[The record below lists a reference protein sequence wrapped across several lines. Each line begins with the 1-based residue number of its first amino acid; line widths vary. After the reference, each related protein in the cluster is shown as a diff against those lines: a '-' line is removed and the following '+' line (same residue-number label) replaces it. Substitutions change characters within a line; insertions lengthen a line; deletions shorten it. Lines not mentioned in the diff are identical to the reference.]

1 MPGIVTF
8 LKKAGQIILTGVEIF
23 SGIAPILTS
32 KIPNSSGAIQTVSK
46 DLAQVAGV
54 VMDVEAFGQAL
65 GLPGAQKLQA
75 AVGPV
80 SQIILDSSLL
90 AGKTVADP
98 ALFKQ
103 GAQKVADGLA
113 DVLNSIHPDNATQV
127 KPQDVKS
134 V

>member
-1 MPGIVTF
+1 MAGIVTF
-8 LKKAGQIILTGVEIF
+8 LKKAGAIILQGVEIF

-54 VMDVEAFGQAL
+54 IMDVEAFGQAL
-65 GLPGAQKLQA
+65 GLAGPQKLTA
-75 AVGPV
+75 AAGPV

-90 AGKTVADP
+90 AGKQINDP
-98 ALFKQ
+98 VLFKQ
-103 GAQKVADGLA
+103 GAQAIADGMA
-113 DVLNSIHPDNATQV
+113 KVLNSIHPDNATQT
-127 KPQDVKS
+127 KPQDVHS